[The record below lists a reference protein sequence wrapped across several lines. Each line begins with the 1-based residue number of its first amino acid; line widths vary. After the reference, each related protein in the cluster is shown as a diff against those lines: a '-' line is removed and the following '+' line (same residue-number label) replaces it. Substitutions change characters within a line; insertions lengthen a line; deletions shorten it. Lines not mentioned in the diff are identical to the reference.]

1 MTEPTGDTL
10 QAMMLAML
18 KAANNSEGYAAVQQY
33 GIGPGGDAEMRAVFR
48 VVQDALAAQGA
59 DTRPCTCHPDDNPPR
74 PCPRKFALG
83 ECRAASE
90 AAQGAEPAAWQH
102 KPDRA
107 GAIWVLSHMSPDEA
121 TAWNDIA
128 ESRPLYYHPPP
139 AAQPAPATEPLGLT
153 GGGHSV
159 AGAPGWIACAER
171 MPPLGEEVLVCL
183 SEPEFKDGFRL
194 VIDCWDEQYEAPLPF
209 SSATLPVGPGWDSG
223 AYFEQISHWM
233 PLPPLPTAKDE

>member
-48 VVQDALAAQGA
+48 VVQDAL
-59 DTRPCTCHPDDNPPR
+59 
-74 PCPRKFALG
+74 
-83 ECRAASE
+83 

-223 AYFEQISHWM
+223 AYFEQISHWQ
-233 PLPPLPTAKDE
+233 PLPPPPDAAR

>member
-1 MTEPTGDTL
+1 MPWMNFDL
-10 QAMMLAML
+10 
-18 KAANNSEGYAAVQQY
+18 
-33 GIGPGGDAEMRAVFR
+33 
-48 VVQDALAAQGA
+48 QDAL
-59 DTRPCTCHPDDNPPR
+59 
-74 PCPRKFALG
+74 
-83 ECRAASE
+83 

-121 TAWNDIA
+121 MAWNDIA

-171 MPPLGEEVLVCL
+171 MPPDGDEVVAAWPDTGDPYKGYGCV
-183 SEPEFKDGFRL
+183 STAVYSQRCGWTDGDGL
-194 VIDCWDEQYEAPLPF
+194 
-209 SSATLPVGPGWDSG
+209 TLRQDVT
-223 AYFEQISHWM
+223 HWM
-233 PLPPLPTAKDE
+233 PLPPPPDAAR

>member
-1 MTEPTGDTL
+1 MAEPTADTL
-10 QAMMLAML
+10 EAMMLAML
-18 KAANNSEGYAAVQQY
+18 RASGDSEGYAAVQQY
-33 GIGPGGDAEMRAVFR
+33 GIGTGGEAEMRAVFR
-48 VVQDALAAQGA
+48 VVQDAL
-59 DTRPCTCHPDDNPPR
+59 
-74 PCPRKFALG
+74 
-83 ECRAASE
+83 